1 MTKPNKMLGKTVLV
15 AWTAVILLVLAA
27 CSSGSGDLQVAA
39 DGAAPSAGSVEAA
52 AAAGGSTGHAHASI
66 PAPAVPLRNGERF
79 VTAEMSAAY
88 TPKAPNGGND
98 DYRCFIVDPKLT
110 SPEYLVGAQFAPSNA
125 AIVHHANVYLVDPE
139 NTKLAQ
145 TRDASEPGQGW
156 TCFGTDGIPSTPE
169 SAWVDTWTP
178 GGKESLLSQDVGFQM
193 KPGSLLVLQVHY
205 NLLATQGKGS
215 PDQSGIRLRLTN
227 GTAQTKPLFNVPL
240 MAPIE
245 LPCAKSESGP
255 LCDRD
260 ASLADVS
267 KRFGADLAAKEPA
280 LVAQC
285 DGGKITPGPTQS
297 CDTAVPFK
305 MTVYAG
311 RGHMHLLGKSM
322 KVELN
327 PGTPKAQTLLDVPQF
342 DFDNQQRVAEPKPV
356 VIGPGDV
363 VRVTC
368 TWDASLRSKL
378 PQLKGL
384 PPRYVVYG
392 DGSSDEMCIGLM
404 AVTIP

>member
-1 MTKPNKMLGKTVLV
+1 VL
-15 AWTAVILLVLAA
+15 LLVLAA
-27 CSSGSGDLQVAA
+27 CSSASGDLQIASG
-39 DGAAPSAGSVEAA
+39 GASPGPVEAA

-66 PAPAVPLRNGERF
+66 PTPAVPLRNGERF
-79 VTAEMSAAY
+79 VTAEMPAAY

-98 DYRCFIVDPKLT
+98 DYRCFIVDPGLKN
-110 SPEYLVGAQFAPSNA
+110 SEYLVGAQFAPSNA
-125 AIVHHANVYLVDPE
+125 AIVHHANVYLVDPANAE
-139 NTKLAQ
+139 LAQ
-145 TRDASEPGQGW
+145 AKDASEPGQGW
-156 TCFGTDGIPSTPE
+156 TCFGTDGIQSQPE

-178 GGKESLLSQDVGFQM
+178 GGKESLIPHDVGFQM

-215 PDQSGIRLRLTN
+215 PDQSGIRLRLTD
-227 GTAQTKPLFNVPL
+227 GTQQTKPLVNVAL

-245 LPCAKSESGP
+245 LPCTKSESGP
-255 LCDRD
+255 LCDRE

-267 KRFGADLAAKEPA
+267 KRFGASLAAIEPG

-285 DGGKITPGPTQS
+285 DGGKVTAGPTQS
-297 CDTAVPFK
+297 CDTAVPIK
-305 MTVYAG
+305 MTIYAG

-327 PGTPKAQTLLDVPQF
+327 PGTAKAQTLLDVPQF

-356 VIGPGDV
+356 EVGPGDV

-404 AVTIP
+404 SVTVP